1 MYSNQAEGFSLL
13 DLTNKSW
20 KWFTIT

>member
-13 DLTNKSW
+13 DLTNKTW
-20 KWFTIT
+20 KWYTPT